1 LIFLLYL
8 FLRFFSTIFKI
19 INTEL
24 RRSALVQI
32 AMSNADLQ
40 RLMSAAYTGFGPPLQ
55 GHSAR
60 PLDAAAMGC
69 TF

>member
-1 LIFLLYL
+1 
-8 FLRFFSTIFKI
+8 
-19 INTEL
+19 
-24 RRSALVQI
+24 
-32 AMSNADLQ
+32 MSNADLQ